1 MFGIHHLLEVDMYWS
16 LDPDVMGKSRYQ
28 KINQYFHIKDN
39 SEVLPKTDPNYDPLF
54 KVRPLLD
61 LIKAKSHT
69 HYNPGC
75 EISIDEAMI
84 KFNGRLSF
92 KQYIKGK
99 PNPWGIKVWCATDP
113 RTGYM
118 LEYDVYLGRVK
129 EPMSNGV
136 GHHVISKMAARFW
149 DKGHHLYYDNFFSS
163 VKLASELLGEKTYT
177 CSTINVNRDGWP
189 ADLRKAQMK
198 KGEVHFHQDGN
209 LVATVWRD
217 KRAVAVLCTNAE
229 PKMGSVTR
237 KAPGGTKGVA
247 IPEPIIHLMDQ
258 QHAYYPV
265 GRPSVKWWRYI
276 CWWLFQ

>member
-99 PNPWGIKVWCATDP
+99 PNPWGIKV
-113 RTGYM
+113 
-118 LEYDVYLGRVK
+118 
-129 EPMSNGV
+129 
-136 GHHVISKMAARFW
+136 
-149 DKGHHLYYDNFFSS
+149 
-163 VKLASELLGEKTYT
+163 
-177 CSTINVNRDGWP
+177 
-189 ADLRKAQMK
+189 
-198 KGEVHFHQDGN
+198 
-209 LVATVWRD
+209 
-217 KRAVAVLCTNAE
+217 
-229 PKMGSVTR
+229 
-237 KAPGGTKGVA
+237 
-247 IPEPIIHLMDQ
+247 
-258 QHAYYPV
+258 
-265 GRPSVKWWRYI
+265 
-276 CWWLFQ
+276 